1 MVDVANP
8 ERFKESKAEL
18 DYILQTPEIKSIP
31 IAVLGNK
38 TDKMEAV
45 SKD

>member
-1 MVDVANP
+1 MIDAANP

-18 DYILQTPEIKSIP
+18 DFILQTPEIKTIP
-31 IAVLGNK
+31 IAILGNK

-45 SKD
+45 TED